1 MCNDY
6 IGTFNP
12 AIEFKTVHLNPGD
25 IIIMTV
31 DPELVHMDEAA
42 DIFQMLHDSFP
53 NNTTIGVVKGIDL
66 EIIEHIDKAIQRL
79 EEIKNDM
86 VC

>member
-12 AIEFKTVHLNPGD
+12 AIELKTMHLNPRD
-25 IIIMTV
+25 IIIMKV
-31 DPELVHMDEAA
+31 DPELVYMDEAA
-42 DIFQMLHDSFP
+42 VFFQKLQDSFP
-53 NNTTIGVVKGIDL
+53 DNPTVGIIKGIDL

-79 EEIKNDM
+79 EELKNDM